1 MSDLAA
7 ANLPWMEDFP
17 ARLATFLE
25 DIATRAR
32 AMTVDRIAKAV
43 RLSTVGL
50 IAAAFGLMAAI
61 FLFLT
66 VFAALEISLGSDAA
80 AWGVLAG
87 LFLVAGA
94 LLWSKR
100 SKD

>member
-43 RLSTVGL
+43 RLSTLGL
-50 IAAAFGLMAAI
+50 IAAAFGLMAAL
-61 FLFLT
+61 FLFVT

>member
-1 MSDLAA
+1 VSEHTA
-7 ANLPWMEDFP
+7 ANLPMMEDFP

-25 DIATRAR
+25 DIATRVR
-32 AMTVDRIAKAV
+32 AMTVDRIAKVV
-43 RLSTVGL
+43 RLSTLGL

-66 VFAALEISLGSDAA
+66 VFAALAIALGSDAA

-87 LFLVAGA
+87 LFLIAGA